1 MAMFKTV
8 EPPELTLAVAEGNLQ
23 KVKELIEKG
32 KLVTEVLLQVE
43 QRPSPRVEEE
53 ADYDDCLVLDS
64 DGAGDASSTR
74 QRRVPV
80 DVNGKVFSVNK
91 QYNF

>member
-1 MAMFKTV
+1 MFKTV

-32 KLVTEVLLQVE
+32 KLVTEVE
-43 QRPSPRVEEE
+43 QRPRVVEEE
-53 ADYDDCLVLDS
+53 ADFDDCLVFDR
-64 DGAGDASSTR
+64 DGAGDASSRR

-80 DVNGKVFSVNK
+80 DVNGKIFSVNK

>member
-32 KLVTEVLLQVE
+32 KLVTEVE
-43 QRPSPRVEEE
+43 QIPSPRVEEE
-53 ADYDDCLVLDS
+53 ADYDDCLVFDS
-64 DGAGDASSTR
+64 DGAGDASSRR
-74 QRRVPV
+74 QRRVPE
-80 DVNGKVFSVNK
+80 DINGKVFSINK
-91 QYNF
+91 KAFQ